1 MPPLPKDTCPRS
13 LTCSQ
18 MAGPRASPRPQP
30 LQDFHGRNGGSYK
43 ESKRETEMREVKK
56 GNSGNAEH
64 KRNRPQVDIELA
76 DTGLVLSS
84 GTAQNL
90 CPWVTPISPHPAS
103 ALPPLPNFL
112 FSYLSLRC
120 VTWGF
125 DIHSQIVI
133 TAKQTNIGTTPHS
146 APFGWGG
153 GT

>member
-1 MPPLPKDTCPRS
+1 MEQIPSYFLPCDPNHTFQNQVRPWVASLPPLPKDTCPRS

-90 CPWVTPISPHPAS
+90 CPLGHPYFPTSCISPS
-103 ALPPLPNFL
+103 
-112 FSYLSLRC
+112 SSSQLS
-120 VTWGF
+120 F
-125 DIHSQIVI
+125 
-133 TAKQTNIGTTPHS
+133 
-146 APFGWGG
+146 
-153 GT
+153 